1 MYQTKY
7 ANAYTEV
14 YEILNCLD
22 KDEYNKIPVELIEV
36 FEENRNLDYEYE
48 VNEEQDLTKQPML
61 VETKAILLNIFRD
74 YLATPEQSQK
84 IKQWLQADRE
94 YLEKQKQE
102 RYGNN
107 VFENKGKKEC
117 NANKVEVQLPIEI
130 KKQSIFQKIINT
142 LKKIF
147 KRLRDINGRGKK

>member
-48 VNEEQDLTKQPML
+48 INQEQDLTKQPML
-61 VETKAILLNIFRD
+61 IETKAILLNIFRD
-74 YLATPEQSQK
+74 YLATPEQNKK
-84 IKQWLQADRE
+84 IKQWLQMDRE
-94 YLEKQKQE
+94 YLDQQK
-102 RYGNN
+102 RKKYPGNM
-107 VFENKGKKEC
+107 FEDTSKKEC
-117 NANKVEVQLPIEI
+117 NTHKEETLLPAEI
-130 KKQSIFQKIINT
+130 KKQSFI
-142 LKKIF
+142 KKIF
-147 KRLRDINGRGKK
+147 DKIKSILKNRRV

>member
-1 MYQTKY
+1 MYQAKY
-7 ANAYTEV
+7 TNAYTEV

-74 YLATPEQSQK
+74 YLASSEQSKK
-84 IKQWLQADRE
+84 IKQWLQSDRE

-102 RYGNN
+102 RYSNN
-107 VFENKGKKEC
+107 VFENDGKKEY
-117 NANKVEVQLPIEI
+117 NVDNVDIQLPIEI
-130 KKQSIFQKIINT
+130 KKQSIFQKIINK
-142 LKKIF
+142 LKNIF
-147 KRLRDINGRGKK
+147 KR

>member
-14 YEILNCLD
+14 YEILNYLN

-48 VNEEQDLTKQPML
+48 INEEQDLTKQPML
-61 VETKAILLNIFRD
+61 IETKAILLNIFRD

-94 YLEKQKQE
+94 YIEKQKQE
-102 RYGNN
+102 KYSSN
-107 VFENKGKKEC
+107 VFENNGKKEC
-117 NANKVEVQLPIEI
+117 NIDKTENLLPIEI
-130 KKQSIFQKIINT
+130 KKKSIFQKIIN
-142 LKKIF
+142 KIKMIF
-147 KRLRDINGRGKK
+147 KR

>member
-7 ANAYTEV
+7 ADAYTEV

-74 YLATPEQSQK
+74 YLATSEQSQK
-84 IKQWLQADRE
+84 IKKWLQADRE

-107 VFENKGKKEC
+107 VFENNGKKEY
-117 NANKVEVQLPIEI
+117 NTNKVEVQLPIEI
-130 KKQSIFQKIINT
+130 KKQSIFQKIINK

-147 KRLRDINGRGKK
+147 KR

>member
-94 YLEKQKQE
+94 HLEKQKRE
-102 RYGNN
+102 KYSNN
-107 VFENKGKKEC
+107 VFENKVKEEF
-117 NANKVEVQLPIEI
+117 NAEKANQLPIVI
-130 KKQSIFQKIINT
+130 KKQSIFQKIINKLRKI
-142 LKKIF
+142 LKI
-147 KRLRDINGRGKK
+147 

>member
-22 KDEYNKIPVELIEV
+22 KAEYNKIPVELLEV

-48 VNEEQDLTKQPML
+48 INEEQDLTKQPML
-61 VETKAILLNIFRD
+61 LETKAILLNIFRD

-102 RYGNN
+102 IYGNN
-107 VFENKGKKEC
+107 VFKNNGKKEC
-117 NANKVEVQLPIEI
+117 NINKVEIQLPIEI
-130 KKQSIFQKIINT
+130 KKQSIFQKIINK
-142 LKKIF
+142 LKNIF
-147 KRLRDINGRGKK
+147 KR

>member
-7 ANAYTEV
+7 AKAYTEV

-61 VETKAILLNIFRD
+61 IETKAILLNIFRD
-74 YLATPEQSQK
+74 YLATSEQSQK
-84 IKQWLQADRE
+84 IKQWLQDDRE
-94 YLEKQKQE
+94 CLEKQKQE
-102 RYGNN
+102 RYSNN
-107 VFENKGKKEC
+107 VFGNKDKKEC
-117 NANKVEVQLPIEI
+117 NVDKVDIQLPIEI
-130 KKQSIFQKIINT
+130 KKQSIFQKIINK
-142 LKKIF
+142 LKNIF
-147 KRLRDINGRGKK
+147 KR

>member
-22 KDEYNKIPVELIEV
+22 KAEYNKIPVELLEV
-36 FEENRNLDYEYE
+36 FEENRNLEYEYE
-48 VNEEQDLTKQPML
+48 INEEQDLTKQPML

-84 IKQWLQADRE
+84 IKQWLQSDRE

-107 VFENKGKKEC
+107 VFENNSKKEC
-117 NANKVEVQLPIEI
+117 NADKADVNLPIEI
-130 KKQSIFQKIINT
+130 KKQSIFQKIINK

-147 KRLRDINGRGKK
+147 KR

>member
-7 ANAYTEV
+7 ADAYTEV

-22 KDEYNKIPVELIEV
+22 KAEYNKIPVELLEV

-48 VNEEQDLTKQPML
+48 INEEQDLIKQPML
-61 VETKAILLNIFRD
+61 RETKAILLNIFRD
-74 YLATPEQSQK
+74 YLATPEQSKK

-107 VFENKGKKEC
+107 VFENNGKKEC
-117 NANKVEVQLPIEI
+117 NTNKVEVQLPIDI
-130 KKQSIFQKIINT
+130 KKQSIFQKIINK
-142 LKKIF
+142 LKNIF
-147 KRLRDINGRGKK
+147 KR

>member
-7 ANAYTEV
+7 ADAYTEV

-22 KDEYNKIPVELIEV
+22 KAEYNKIPVELLEV

-48 VNEEQDLTKQPML
+48 INEEQDLIKQPML
-61 VETKAILLNIFRD
+61 RETKAILLNIFRD
-74 YLATPEQSQK
+74 YLATPEQSKK

-102 RYGNN
+102 RYSNN
-107 VFENKGKKEC
+107 VFENDGKKEY
-117 NANKVEVQLPIEI
+117 NVDKVDIQLPIDI
-130 KKQSIFQKIINT
+130 KKQSIFQKIINK
-142 LKKIF
+142 LKNIF
-147 KRLRDINGRGKK
+147 KR

>member
-7 ANAYTEV
+7 ADAYTEV

-74 YLATPEQSQK
+74 YLSTPEQSQK

-117 NANKVEVQLPIEI
+117 NVEKVEILLPIEI
-130 KKQSIFQKIINT
+130 KKQSIFQKIINK
-142 LKKIF
+142 LKNIF
-147 KRLRDINGRGKK
+147 KR

>member
-14 YEILNCLD
+14 YQILSCLNEE
-22 KDEYNKIPVELIEV
+22 EYSKIPEELIEI

-48 VNEEQDLTKQPML
+48 VNEGQDLMKQPML

-102 RYGNN
+102 KYNID
-107 VFENKGKKEC
+107 VFK
-117 NANKVEVQLPIEI
+117 NKVKENQSNTNSRNVQLPVEI
-130 KKQSIFQKIINT
+130 KHQSIFRKIINKI
-142 LKKIF
+142 KKIF
-147 KRLRDINGRGKK
+147 NI